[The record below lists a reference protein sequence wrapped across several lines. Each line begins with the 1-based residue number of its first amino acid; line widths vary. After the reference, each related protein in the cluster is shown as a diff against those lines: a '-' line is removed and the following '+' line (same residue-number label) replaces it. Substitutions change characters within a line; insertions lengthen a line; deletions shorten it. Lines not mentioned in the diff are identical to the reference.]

1 MLKNG
6 REKVGIKIIKSLKAF
21 IDYSQTTDDVSE
33 NLEDYD
39 PTKKRRVLVVFDMIA
54 DMEFNKKLSPIVP
67 KLFLRGIKLN
77 ISLFFISQS
86 YFKVLKT
93 IRLNAIHYF
102 IMKIPYKKEF
112 QQIASN
118 KSSAIDFK
126 DLLKLYKDYTKEP
139 YSCLVNDT
147 TLSSDNSLRFRK
159 SLLLN
164 EYY

>member
-39 PTKKRRVLVVFDMIA
+39 PTKKRRVLVVFDDMIA

-93 IRLNAIHYF
+93 IRLNSIHYF
-102 IMKIPYKKEF
+102 IMKIPKEREL

-118 KSSAIDFK
+118 HSSDIDFTDFMK
-126 DLLKLYKDYTKEP
+126 PYEGFTKEP
-139 YSCLVNDT
+139 SSFLTNDT
-147 TLSSDNSLRFRK
+147 ILSK
-159 SLLLN
+159 KILL
-164 EYY
+164 